1 MRAATMLIIAFIA
14 FCSALLASAETEC
27 PQAACGLP
35 PGQIAAHPAPAV
47 APAPVNE
54 DALRR
59 WDYRRIYGDLPI
71 YSTPDG
77 ERATYIGGGLLY
89 VTVLEQRGDWS
100 RIGANQWV
108 RSEILSNRIQPS
120 PFAGI
125 LFKGDVEQR
134 YTVAWTLYDIRG
146 AETPGGD
153 EAPANSELPRYTVVN
168 IYATVSVDGEPWHQ
182 IGEKRWAHHS
192 QLARAMPVARPPEAQ
207 SDKWI
212 GVDLSEQVTIAYD
225 GEQPVFATL
234 VSSGLEPW
242 PTREGIFQIYARFT
256 SRLMAGGGYSDYY
269 YLQNVP
275 YAMQFDDAIAL
286 HGAYWHD
293 KFGFQRSHGCVNM
306 SVTDAHWLYDWMQSE
321 YDYEAGDLTGP
332 DVYVYASQSSQPGD
346 S

>member
-1 MRAATMLIIAFIA
+1 MRSATKLIIAVIA
-14 FCSALLASAETEC
+14 LYGTLLTSAENEC

-35 PGQIAAHPAPAV
+35 PSQIAAHAEPPV
-47 APAPVNE
+47 TPVTVNE
-54 DALRR
+54 AELRR
-59 WDYRRIYGDLPI
+59 WDYRRIYADLPI
-71 YSTPDG
+71 YAAPDG

-89 VTVLEQRGDWS
+89 VTVLEQQGAWS

-125 LFKGDVEQR
+125 IIEADIEQP
-134 YTVAWTLYDIRG
+134 YPVAWTLQDLRG
-146 AETPGGD
+146 AEAPGGD
-153 EAPANSELPRYTVVN
+153 DNPSNPELPRYTVVN
-168 IYATVSVDGEPWHQ
+168 IYASVSVDGEAWHQ
-182 IGEKRWAHHS
+182 IGDKEWAHHS
-192 QLARAMPVARPPEAQ
+192 QLARYLPASRPPEVV

-212 GVDLSEQVTIAYD
+212 GVDLSEQVAIAYN

-234 VSSGLEPW
+234 VSSGMDAW
-242 PTREGIFQIYARFT
+242 PTREGIFQVYARFT
-256 SRLMAGGGYSDYY
+256 SRLMAGGGFNDYY

-293 KFGFQRSHGCVNM
+293 KFGFQQSHGCVNM
-306 SVTDAHWLYDWMQSE
+306 SVTDARWLFDWMQSE

-332 DVYVYASQSSQPGD
+332 DVYVYSSKASQPDES
-346 S
+346 